1 MTGRGCLNATL
12 DAAIAQ
18 RMFPGAAAL
27 IARGGDVLLCAGRG
41 RHTSAP
47 DAALVTPA
55 TIYDLA
61 SLTKLFTA
69 AAALRLVA
77 AGVLDLDAPLTAY
90 LPTSRAAGV
99 TIAHLL
105 THTSGLDL
113 RLATLAHAGGA
124 AAVRAGAY
132 AAQPTHPPGRVAAY
146 TNVNTFLLGEV
157 VGLLAGNSLDRAI
170 DALVCAPLGLASV
183 SFCPAAAIRTQI
195 PPTEADDLWRG
206 GLVWGSVHDESA
218 HALAGVAG
226 HAGLFGMLADLH
238 RFACVWLPGAS
249 FLPEE
254 LRQRALTNQTP
265 QLPTAAGLGWM
276 MDRANFMGD
285 VPGGTVG
292 HTGFT
297 GTALVIEPASQTIVV
312 LLSNRTYPRRDGP
325 RPHKTMAML
334 VALALD
340 A

>member
-1 MTGRGCLNATL
+1 MILTGCPNAMLN
-12 DAAIAQ
+12 DAIA
-18 RMFPGAAAL
+18 RRVFPGAAAL
-27 IARGGDVLLCAGRG
+27 IAHGGDVRYSAGRG
-41 RHTSAP
+41 RHTYVP
-47 DAALVTPA
+47 TAALVRPT

-77 AGVLDLDAPLTAY
+77 AGRLDLDAPLTTY
-90 LPTSRAAGV
+90 LPSRAVEV

-113 RLATLAHAGGA
+113 RLSTLAHAGGA

-132 AAQPTHPPGRVAAY
+132 AAQPIHPPGRVAAY

-157 VGLLAGNSLDRAI
+157 VSLLTGNSLDRAI

-183 SFCPAAAIRTQI
+183 LFCPPAALRMQI
-195 PPTEADDLWRG
+195 PPTEADDVWRG

-218 HALAGVAG
+218 HALGGIAG
-226 HAGLFGMLADLH
+226 HAGLFGTLADLH
-238 RFACVWLPGAS
+238 RFACGWLPGAD

-254 LRQRALTNQTP
+254 LRQRALSNQTP
-265 QLPTAAGLGWM
+265 QLSTAAGLGWM
-276 MDRANFMGD
+276 LDRANFMGGA
-285 VPGGTVG
+285 PGGTVG

-297 GTALVIEPASQTIVV
+297 GTALVLEPASQTIVV

-325 RPHKTMAML
+325 RPHETMTML
-334 VALALD
+334 LALALD